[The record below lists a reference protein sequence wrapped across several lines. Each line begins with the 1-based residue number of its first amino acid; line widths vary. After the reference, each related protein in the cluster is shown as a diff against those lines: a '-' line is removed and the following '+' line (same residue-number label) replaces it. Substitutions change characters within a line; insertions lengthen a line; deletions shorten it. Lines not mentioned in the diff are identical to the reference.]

1 MKLFGLVKP
10 PLVEGPGI
18 VFGIPV
24 PHNFPLA
31 YKLADGSAIL
41 PVTTTVITTW
51 IIMAFLVLLFRW
63 GTKDLSLE
71 NPSKKQAFFETLY
84 HFYDSVVGQILGKWK
99 DKYLVYISSLLTF
112 LFISNTITFFP
123 VPWLSR
129 TDVGWSLHY
138 LFRAPTADLNT
149 TVGLA
154 LITTMAFLSAAFA
167 TSGPVG
173 YFKGLLEP
181 FPLMLPLNI
190 VGEGAKPVN
199 ISMRLFGNM
208 FAGSVILGL
217 LYKAAPAVVPAPLH
231 LYFDLFS
238 GAIQS
243 YVFTMLTMVYI
254 QGALGDAQP
263 E

>member
-1 MKLFGLVKP
+1 MRFELIKP

-18 VFGIPV
+18 IFTVPV
-24 PHNFPLA
+24 PHNFPFA
-31 YKLADGSAIL
+31 MKLAGGGYGI
-41 PVTTTVITTW
+41 PVTTTVVTTW
-51 IIMAFLVLLFRW
+51 IIMVGLVLLFTW
-63 GTKDLSLE
+63 ATKDLSTK
-71 NPSKKQAFFETLY
+71 PSKKQAFFETLY
-84 HFYDSVVGQILGKWK
+84 HFYGSVVGQILGKWK

-112 LFISNTITFFP
+112 LFISNTISFFP
-123 VPWLSR
+123 VPWLSK
-129 TDVGWSLHY
+129 TNAGWSLHY
-138 LFRAPTADLNT
+138 LFRSPTADLNT

-154 LITTMAFLSAAFA
+154 LITTVAFLSASFS
-167 TSGPVG
+167 TSGPLG

-181 FPLMLPLNI
+181 IPVMLPLNI
-190 VGEGAKPVN
+190 VGEGAKPLN

-217 LYKAAPAVVPAPLH
+217 LYKAVPAVLPAPLH